1 MFPNRCGRACR
12 DPVQGRRCAKSA
24 RKREF
29 SVQSSVSS
37 WGAHMV
43 WLGGT
48 QNSHVTGHPHQD
60 LLGAEGAKSRTTQA
74 NHDIGLL

>member
-1 MFPNRCGRACR
+1 
-12 DPVQGRRCAKSA
+12 
-24 RKREF
+24 
-29 SVQSSVSS
+29 
-37 WGAHMV
+37 MV